1 MEKLRKYYVL
11 AVAALNFVICA
22 IAFFIWTRIV
32 VMAQVDDKCIFVL
45 ISAFVSFIMCSIYAT
60 IANKKGVIPEK
71 KRNSLSIITMLLS
84 IIMVILAVLAVDA
97 LSQAS
102 ERTKELYVPKI
113 FSSYTV
119 YNVSEERIKDKVYI
133 LKQEYRKEHEDLF
146 K

>member
-1 MEKLRKYYVL
+1 MEQLRKYYVL
-11 AVAALNFVICA
+11 AVAALNFAICA

-84 IIMVILAVLAVDA
+84 IIMVILAS
-97 LSQAS
+97 SQ
-102 ERTKELYVPKI
+102 LM
-113 FSSYTV
+113 
-119 YNVSEERIKDKVYI
+119 
-133 LKQEYRKEHEDLF
+133 LYRKHQKERKNFMFRRYFQIMQFTMSAKKE
-146 K
+146 